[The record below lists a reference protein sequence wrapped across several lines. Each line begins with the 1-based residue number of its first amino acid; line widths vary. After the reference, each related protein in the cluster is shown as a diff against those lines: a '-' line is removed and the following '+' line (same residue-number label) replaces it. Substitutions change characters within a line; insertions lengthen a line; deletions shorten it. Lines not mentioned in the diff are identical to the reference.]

1 MSHKEHSFMPLL
13 MNNAEKE
20 NRAEKERGDRNCR
33 NFNTLIKFFQI
44 KIASTNIPKCH
55 ASQCISRN

>member
-20 NRAEKERGDRNCR
+20 NRAEKERG
-33 NFNTLIKFFQI
+33 TE
-44 KIASTNIPKCH
+44 IAETSKH
-55 ASQCISRN
+55 